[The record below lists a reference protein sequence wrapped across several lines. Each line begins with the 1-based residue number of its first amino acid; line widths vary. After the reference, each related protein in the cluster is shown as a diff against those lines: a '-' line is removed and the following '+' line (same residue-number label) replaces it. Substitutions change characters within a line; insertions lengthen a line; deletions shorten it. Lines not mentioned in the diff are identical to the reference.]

1 MARTGTRVE
10 LSNEMLEQLDRYR
23 ERDGRSRSA
32 VIRAAIEQYL
42 ADERK
47 AEIDRLIL
55 DGYRRMPQQDV
66 GGSGSGATAHR
77 RGAVVIA
84 ARSSGPTSL
93 TLLASSLRPRAPGR
107 HQVLRSVLE
116 APRLAPRD
124 PS

>member
-10 LSNEMLEQLDRYR
+10 LSNELLEQLDRYR

-55 DGYRRMPQQDV
+55 DGYRRMPQQEV
-66 GGSGSGATAHR
+66 GGAE
-77 RGAVVIA
+77 A
-84 ARSSGPTSL
+84 ARRLIAEERGSRREIWWADQPDATGVQS
-93 TLLASSLRPRAPGR
+93 ASSRA
-107 HQVLRSVLE
+107 
-116 APRLAPRD
+116 
-124 PS
+124 

>member
-10 LSNEMLEQLDRYR
+10 LSNELLEQLDRYR

-66 GGSGSGATAHR
+66 GERKRHDGSSRRSRGSRGEIWWADQPDAT
-77 RGAVVIA
+77 GVQ
-84 ARSSGPTSL
+84 S
-93 TLLASSLRPRAPGR
+93 ASSRARP
-107 HQVLRSVLE
+107 S
-116 APRLAPRD
+116 PRC
-124 PS
+124 S